1 MARIDHVAFET
12 DDPDALAAFYERI
25 LSARIVKTEGH
36 PVMAY
41 LGNTGLALHK
51 PGGRDGHTAVRVSED
66 ERAEIRRRLEDEGIE
81 TRERDHGIAVGL
93 FFEDPDGR
101 TIEAITY
108 RGGRTR
114 GGPHSY
120 SSAIGPR

>member
-12 DDPDALAAFYERI
+12 EDPDDLAGFYERI
-25 LSARIVKTEGH
+25 FGARIVKTEGH

-51 PGGRDGHTAVRVSED
+51 PGGPGGHTAIRVSD
-66 ERAEIRRRLEDEGIE
+66 EEREELRRRLEAEGIE
-81 TRERDHGIAVGL
+81 TRERDHGIGIGL

-101 TIEAITY
+101 LIEAITY
-108 RGGRTR
+108 AGGDDVRR
-114 GGPHSY
+114 PK
-120 SSAIGPR
+120 P

>member
-12 DDPDALAAFYERI
+12 RDPDGIAAFYERI
-25 LSARIVKTEGH
+25 LAARVVKAEGH

-41 LGNTGLALHK
+41 LGDTGLALHEPSG
-51 PGGRDGHTAVRVSED
+51 PGPHTAVRVSQD
-66 ERAEIRRRLEDEGIE
+66 ERKEIEKRLEAEGIE
-81 TRERDHGIAVGL
+81 VQERDHGIGVGL

-108 RGGRTR
+108 FGGDDPRRTN
-114 GGPHSY
+114 S
-120 SSAIGPR
+120 